1 VPSGRARGMHRIAV
15 AILLGATLSGCA
27 VVGRIA
33 SGDARITNEVKARLA
48 KYPELQAPNDLDV
61 QTVSGVVYLRGMMS
75 TPFEIALASS
85 VAGEVSGVKR
95 VENLIGLENAR

>member
-1 VPSGRARGMHRIAV
+1 MRRIAG
-15 AILLGATLSGCA
+15 AMLLASALFGCA

-33 SGDARITNEVKARLA
+33 SSDARITEEVKARLA
-48 KYPELQAPNDLDV
+48 KYPELQEPNDLDV
-61 QTVSGVVYLRGMMS
+61 QTVHGVVYLRGLMS

-85 VAGEVSGVKR
+85 VAGEVSGVQR

>member
-1 VPSGRARGMHRIAV
+1 MRRIAV
-15 AILLGATLSGCA
+15 AILLGSTLSGCA
-27 VVGRIA
+27 VVGRLA
-33 SGDARITNEVKARLA
+33 SGDARITDEVKARLA
-48 KYPELQAPNDLDV
+48 KYPELQEPNDLDV
-61 QTVSGVVYLRGMMS
+61 QTVHGVVYLRGMMA

>member
-1 VPSGRARGMHRIAV
+1 MRARGMRRIAV
-15 AILLGATLSGCA
+15 ALLLGSTLSGCA

-33 SGDARITNEVKARLA
+33 SSDAHITDEVKAQFA
-48 KYPELQAPNDLDV
+48 KYPELQEPNDVDV
-61 QTVSGVVYLRGMMS
+61 QTVHGVVYLRGLMA

-95 VENLIGLENAR
+95 VENLIGLDNAR

>member
-1 VPSGRARGMHRIAV
+1 MFRIVGAM
-15 AILLGATLSGCA
+15 LLGSALFGCA

-33 SGDARITNEVKARLA
+33 SSDARITQAVKTQLA
-48 KYPELQAPNDLDV
+48 KYPELQAPNDVDV
-61 QTVSGVVYLRGMMS
+61 QTVHGVVYLRGLMS